1 MTAVNQPVTR
11 VKNDRKTTSSSF
23 KVFEESD
30 GSSSEDMESYSPK
43 SVVLRRRVVKNLN
56 MNMNVNGDVFGRRV
70 RNQIERIRAEDSHLG
85 EDIGECLYVKI
96 CGAGHEED
104 QDVVRPASPL
114 SGKVR
119 VG

>member
-11 VKNDRKTTSSSF
+11 VKNDRKTTSSLF
-23 KVFEESD
+23 KAFEESD

-43 SVVLRRRVVKNLN
+43 SVVLRRRVVKNV
-56 MNMNVNGDVFGRRV
+56 NMNVNGDVFGRRV
-70 RNQIERIRAEDSHLG
+70 RNQIERIRVEDSHLG

-96 CGAGHEED
+96 CGVGYEED

>member
-11 VKNDRKTTSSSF
+11 VKNDRKTTSSF

-43 SVVLRRRVVKNLN
+43 SVVLRRRKVVKN
-56 MNMNVNGDVFGRRV
+56 VNRDVFGRRV
-70 RNQIERIRAEDSHLG
+70 RNQIERIRAEDLHLG

-104 QDVVRPASPL
+104 QDVVRPASLL